1 MYHVKRYKIN
11 QRQCIFNAAGFC
23 IKNITGF
30 ETKRI
35 ISKFPRKTIRFP
47 LLGKSNYCLEEL
59 HNHCLRN
66 SANHTL
72 NNFFIAKLLN
82 FSCSHKGKKS
92 VCTTF
97 KHTPTSFGKLYFKGP
112 WKTEDFCTTPNSK
125 EVLLLTWKWLYW
137 YSHVTSRVEKIDL
150 SDPGFSQ
157 SSSNL

>member
-1 MYHVKRYKIN
+1 MQQDFISKTSRVLKPK
-11 QRQCIFNAAGFC
+11 GLLS
-23 IKNITGF
+23 
-30 ETKRI
+30 
-35 ISKFPRKTIRFP
+35 SKFPRKTIRFP